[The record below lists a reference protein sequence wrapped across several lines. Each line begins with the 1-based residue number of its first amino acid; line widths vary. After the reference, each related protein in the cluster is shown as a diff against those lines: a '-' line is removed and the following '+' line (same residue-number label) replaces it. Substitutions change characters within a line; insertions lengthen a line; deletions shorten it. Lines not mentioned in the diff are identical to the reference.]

1 METALSI
8 LLGISLSAAT
18 GFRIFVPPL
27 VMSVMAQTTSLDLP
41 ANLAWMD
48 NPLAAIIFG
57 AATLAEV
64 LAYYIPW
71 VDNLL
76 DTLAAPAALIAGT
89 LITYA
94 FGIDLDPTARWALAI
109 VAGGG
114 AASGVQALT
123 SVTRLVSSGTTGG
136 LGNPI
141 VSTGENI
148 AATLLSILAVFL
160 PFFAFAAVLVL
171 LIFAFR
177 RVIKFRRNK
186 KLMSAES

>member
-1 METALSI
+1 
-8 LLGISLSAAT
+8 
-18 GFRIFVPPL
+18 
-27 VMSVMAQTTSLDLP
+27 MSVMAQTTSLDLP

>member
-1 METALSI
+1 METLLSV

-18 GFRIFVPPL
+18 GFRIFLPPL
-27 VMSVMAQTTSLDLP
+27 IMSVMAQTTSFEPP
-41 ANLAWMD
+41 ANLAWLD
-48 NPLAAIIFG
+48 NPVALFVLG
-57 AATLAEV
+57 VATAAEV

-94 FGIDLDPTARWALAI
+94 FGVDLDPSARWALAI

-123 SVTRLVSSGTTGG
+123 SVTRLISSGTTGG
-136 LGNPI
+136 LGNPV
-141 VSTGENI
+141 VSTGENV
-148 AATLLSILAVFL
+148 AATLLSVLALLL
-160 PFFAFAAVLVL
+160 PVLAFAVVVALLVL
-171 LIFAFR
+171 AFR
-177 RVIKFRRNK
+177 QVARLRRRRRRPT
-186 KLMSAES
+186 A

>member
-1 METALSI
+1 MSV
-8 LLGISLSAAT
+8 LLGVSLSAAT

-27 VMSVMAQTTSLDLP
+27 VMSVMAQTTQLDLP
-41 ANLAWMD
+41 ANLAWLD
-48 NPLAAIIFG
+48 NPVATIVLG

-94 FGIDLDPTARWALAI
+94 FGVDLDPSARWALAI

-141 VSTGENI
+141 ISTGENI
-148 AATLLSILAVFL
+148 AATVLPIVAIFL

-171 LIFAFR
+171 LVFAFR
-177 RVIKFRRNK
+177 RVK
-186 KLMSAES
+186 KVRQGRKSVLTKS